1 MDNIVFCTYFVKN
14 NVALDT
20 TFLDIKS
27 IDTILS
33 SNIQFYYL
41 ITLDF
46 VKGGSDGY
54 VFEKIVLDKI
64 ILEQLNNKNCIIL
77 LDNSFEGTTCD
88 DYFFTSFINNFIKTY
103 NLTYKNFK
111 ILTGNLIENNF
122 NKNINCEFIPYCFF
136 WDRPFFIDKNKD
148 IKLNYST
155 YIDKSEFDKKILC
168 YNGISR
174 THRKYLFYK
183 IYNNPLLSAN
193 ISISLQ
199 KDCTYFNY
207 KTQFEISDIENTNIN
222 DFFFKHNFN
231 WEIDG
236 LYTPKTKGA
245 HINLFDIHT
254 ITSHFLFLV
263 TESLVN
269 NNTLFISEKTF
280 KPIYS
285 FRPFIILGTPNILN
299 KLKEMGFKT
308 FDKWWDES
316 YDTESNLTKRVG
328 KILNVLEFIC
338 NKDNDDLICML
349 KEMEEILIHNHN
361 LFMKIKEPSF
371 IEYLKLNGFNRK
383 FKLY

>member
-1 MDNIVFCTYFVKN
+1 MNNVVFCTYFVKN

-46 VKGGSDGY
+46 VRGGSNGY
-54 VFEKIVLDKI
+54 VFENIILDKI

-136 WDRPFFIDKNKD
+136 WDRPFFIDKNKEN
-148 IKLNYST
+148 KLNYST
-155 YIDKSEFDKKILC
+155 YIDKTEFDKKILC
-168 YNGISR
+168 YNGVSR

-183 IYNNPLLSAN
+183 IYNNPLISTN

-199 KDCTYFNY
+199 KDCTNFNY
-207 KTQFEISDIENTNIN
+207 KSQFEISDVENTDIN
-222 DFFFKHNFN
+222 DFFFQHNFN

-236 LYTPKTKGA
+236 LYISNKMD

-263 TESLVN
+263 TESLIN

-280 KPIYS
+280 KPIYAL
-285 FRPFIILGTPNILN
+285 RPFIILGNPNILN
-299 KLKEMGFKT
+299 KIKEMGFKT

-316 YDTESNLTKRVG
+316 YDTESNLTKRIN
-328 KILNVLEFIC
+328 KILNILEFIC
-338 NKDNDDLICML
+338 NKDNNELICML

-361 LFMKIKEPSF
+361 LFMEIKEPKF
-371 IEYLKLNGFNRK
+371 VEYLKLNGFNKK
-383 FKLY
+383 FKLL

>member
-1 MDNIVFCTYFVKN
+1 MQNIVFCTYFIN
-14 NVALDT
+14 NKVAVDT
-20 TFLDIKS
+20 RFLDIKS

-46 VKGGSDGY
+46 AEGGTTEY
-54 VFEKIVLDKI
+54 VFENIILDKI
-64 ILEQLNNKNCIIL
+64 ILEQLNKKNCIIL

-88 DYFFTSFINNFIKTY
+88 NYFFTSFINDFIKTY

-122 NKNINCEFIPYCFF
+122 NKNINCEFIPYCPFL
-136 WDRPFFIDKNKD
+136 DRPFFIDKNKEN
-148 IKLNYST
+148 KLNYST
-155 YIDKSEFDKKILC
+155 YIDKTEFYKKILC
-168 YNGISR
+168 YNGVTR

-183 IYNNPLLSAN
+183 IYNNPLISTN

-199 KDCTYFNY
+199 KDCTTFNY
-207 KTQFEISDIENTNIN
+207 KSQFEISDVENTDIN
-222 DFFFKHNFN
+222 DFFFQHNFN

-236 LYTPKTKGA
+236 LYIPTKVNPS
-245 HINLFDIHT
+245 NLFDIHT
-254 ITSHFLFLV
+254 IKSHFLFLV
-263 TESLVN
+263 TESLIN

-316 YDTESNLTKRVG
+316 YDTESNLTKRID
-328 KILNVLEFIC
+328 KILNILEFIC
-338 NKDNDDLICML
+338 NKDNNELICIL

-361 LFMKIKEPSF
+361 LFMEIKEPKF
-371 IEYLKLNGFNRK
+371 IEYLKLNGFNKK
-383 FKLY
+383 FKLL

>member
-1 MDNIVFCTYFVKN
+1 MQNIVFCTHFVN
-14 NVALDT
+14 NKVAFDT
-20 TFLDIKS
+20 TFLNIKS

-46 VKGGSDGY
+46 TTSGSDGY
-54 VFEKIVLDKI
+54 LFKNIILDKI
-64 ILEQLNNKNCIIL
+64 IVEELKKKNCIIL
-77 LDNSFEGTTCD
+77 LDNSYEGTTSD
-88 DYFFTSFINNFIKTY
+88 DYFFTSFINNFTKTY

-122 NKNINCEFIPYCFF
+122 NKNINCEFIPYCPF
-136 WDRPFFIDKNKD
+136 WDIPHFIDKNKEN
-148 IKLNYST
+148 KLNHSI
-155 YIDKSEFDKKILC
+155 YIDEAEFDKKILC
-168 YNGISR
+168 YNGVVR
-174 THRKYLFYK
+174 THRKYFFYK
-183 IYNNPLLSAN
+183 IYNNPLLN
-193 ISISLQ
+193 VNTNISLQ

-207 KTQFEISDIENTNIN
+207 KTQFEISDTENYDIN
-222 DFFFKHNFN
+222 NFFLKHNFN

-236 LYTPKTKGA
+236 LYIPNKVNPS
-245 HINLFDIHT
+245 NLFNIDT
-254 ITSHFLFLV
+254 IKSHFLYLV

-285 FRPFIILGTPNILN
+285 FRPFIILGTPNTLN

-316 YDTESNLTKRVG
+316 YDTESNLTKRVD
-328 KILNVLEFIC
+328 KILNILEFIC
-338 NKDNDDLICML
+338 NKDNNDLICML

-361 LFMKIKEPSF
+361 LFMEIKEPEF
-371 IEYLKLNGFNRK
+371 IEYLKLNGFNKK
-383 FKLY
+383 FKLL